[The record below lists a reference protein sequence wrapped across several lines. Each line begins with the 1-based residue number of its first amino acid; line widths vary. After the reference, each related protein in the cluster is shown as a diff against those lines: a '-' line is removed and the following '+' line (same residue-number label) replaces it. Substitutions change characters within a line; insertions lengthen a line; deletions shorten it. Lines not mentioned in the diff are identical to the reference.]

1 MNDLFFEMSPI
12 ETTSVSENK
21 MPSRLCYHNK
31 SEHLSQ
37 TGLITT
43 ISSIIFLLRNLSQGT
58 ISIFLR

>member
-31 SEHLSQ
+31 REHLSQ

-43 ISSIIFLLRNLSQGT
+43 ISSIIFL
-58 ISIFLR
+58 